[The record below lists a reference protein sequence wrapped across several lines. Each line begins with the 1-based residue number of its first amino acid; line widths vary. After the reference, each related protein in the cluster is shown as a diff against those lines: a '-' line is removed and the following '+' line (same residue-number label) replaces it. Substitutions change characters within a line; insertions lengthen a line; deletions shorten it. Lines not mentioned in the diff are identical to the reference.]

1 MSDTKDGDV
10 VHIITI
16 EGGIGAGKS
25 SAMRFLQETRKGLH
39 FIDEPVHMWEDFGL
53 LEAMYTK
60 SINPGCFQIGALA
73 TRMAPLLKA
82 VREGHR
88 LIVTERCPW
97 SDMEVFTKANLDE
110 KSIEF
115 VAYKM
120 AFEALMTA
128 MPPFKL
134 HVIYMHAEV
143 NLLMARISVRGR
155 EAERMHGDEEKAVMR
170 AYLEKL
176 QLRHDLFYGTNIAT
190 TRTLIETDAEMDV
203 VAHEVLD
210 AVNAIA
216 PVKLEVV

>member
-1 MSDTKDGDV
+1 MSDVKDDDV

-25 SAMRFLQETRKGLH
+25 SAMRFLQETRKGIH
-39 FIDEPVHMWEDFGL
+39 FIDEPVQQWEDSGL
-53 LEAMYTK
+53 LEAMYSNT
-60 SINPGCFQIGALA
+60 INSGCFQIAALS

-82 VREGHR
+82 VREGQR

-97 SDMEVFTKANLDE
+97 SDMEVFTKVNLDE
-110 KSIEF
+110 KSHEF
-115 VAYKM
+115 IAYKM
-120 AFEALMTA
+120 AFDALMTA

-134 HVIYMHAEV
+134 HVIYLHADV
-143 NLLMARISVRGR
+143 DLLMARISVRGR
-155 EAERMHGDEEKAVMR
+155 TAERMRDDEEKASMR

-176 QLRHDLFYGTNIAT
+176 QLRHDLFYSTKLAT
-190 TRTLIETDAEMDV
+190 TRTLIDTNMEMDV

>member
-1 MSDTKDGDV
+1 MSDVKADDV

-25 SAMRFLQETRKGLH
+25 SAMRFLQETRKGIH
-39 FIDEPVHMWEDFGL
+39 FIDEPVQQWEDSGL
-53 LEAMYTK
+53 LEAMYSNT
-60 SINPGCFQIGALA
+60 IDAGCFQIAALS

-82 VREGHR
+82 VREGQR

-97 SDMEVFTKANLDE
+97 SDIEVFTKANLDE
-110 KSIEF
+110 QSFEF

-120 AFEALMTA
+120 AFDALMTA

-134 HVIYMHAEV
+134 HVIYLHAEV
-143 NLLMARISVRGR
+143 DLLMARISVRGR
-155 EAERMHGDEEKAVMR
+155 AAERMRDDEEKASMR

-176 QLRHDLFYGTNIAT
+176 QLRHDLFYGTKLAT
-190 TRTLIETDAEMDV
+190 TRTLIDTNVELNV
-203 VAHEVLD
+203 VEHRVLD

-216 PVKLEVV
+216 PVKLEAV

>member
-1 MSDTKDGDV
+1 MSDAKDDDV

-25 SAMRFLQETRKGLH
+25 SAMESLKETRKGLH

-120 AFEALMTA
+120 AFKALMTA
-128 MPPFKL
+128 LPPFKL
-134 HVIYMHAEV
+134 HVIYLRAEV
-143 NLLMARISVRGR
+143 DLLMARISVRGR
-155 EAERMHGDEEKAVMR
+155 EAERMRDDEEKAVMR

-190 TRTLIETDAEMDV
+190 TRTLIDTNMEMDV